1 MIRFKKV
8 GAILL
13 IFVMAISLVNNIE
26 IIKIKAASNLTLIDL
41 QNKYPAGAY
50 WNHAGSN
57 TNNPDGYTWTPCTHH
72 QNSCGKNGYTGW
84 CGCNSFYSSIQC
96 MGFANK
102 VGYDAYGSVPATW
115 SKTNLANLKAG
126 DVIRYKNNRH
136 SIFVTAVNGNT
147 ITYGDCNSDN
157 HCKIRWNQTISKA
170 TVQATLTAV
179 YSAPSE
185 LRTTTTAPT
194 NPSISKSQIWYD
206 LGDTIQISAHAD
218 GATSYFMS
226 IFKDGNKIISQGV
239 DGGTFSMN
247 ANAYGVG
254 NYSAYFSCSNSAGTV
269 DTQWIDFN
277 VVGAATYTDVHASNW
292 WYDLSDTV
300 SISVDSICAKGQVI
314 GIDKEGVGRVV
325 TESTDSTFNIAASK
339 LGVGTYSAYFSVY
352 NGSGGID
359 TKRVSFEIVDSPKAG
374 AIVSTS
380 KTSYTMDD
388 EVEISVLAYCSK
400 NQLVGIDKEGVGR
413 VITENANNGVY
424 KISASKLGK
433 GKYSAYFSVWNNS
446 GGYDTAR
453 VEFAIDNE
461 LKNPQISISKEKYE
475 LNDDIEILASA
486 DGGPDYYIAKI
497 YDDKGAEVVN
507 ESFTG
512 HKLSVNA
519 SKLGKGVYTVK
530 VVCVN
535 SAFSK
540 ETKTVTFE
548 IGCSHKYVSKMTKEP
563 TCDKSGIKTY
573 TCSLCGDEYVESI
586 EALGHKYKDTVINPT
601 EDEKGYTLHQCT
613 VCNYSYKSNFT
624 DKVEHSYILIDEKNP
639 SCTADGYK
647 KYKCSDC
654 GSEYTDEVSALG
666 HKYVELI
673 IAPTCTEK
681 GYTLHTCSI
690 CGENYKDKYVN
701 EKGHNYVSEITKD
714 ADCTSDG
721 LITNICSEC
730 NDKKTTII
738 PAKGHNYEDTI
749 VAPTC
754 DNNGY
759 TLHKCRECGFS
770 YKDREIEK
778 LAHNYKSN
786 ITKEATCTSEGIREY
801 VCEFCGNSYTQSIA
815 KKEHTYVST
824 IKTQASCIDNG
835 VMQYKCSECGDEYDS
850 IIPATGHAYT
860 ENVIRPTLTE
870 RGFTIHLC
878 KICGDCFIDNYTDSL
893 QKTTDQPSDSEK
905 KDNSR
910 KNFKIKLKAPKIK
923 SVVSK
928 KKSLKVKWNK
938 VVGITGYQIQ
948 YSTNK
953 SFKKAKKL
961 VVKGKTKM
969 VGTIRN
975 LKSKKRYYVRVRSY
989 KILKMK
995 TVYSRW
1001 SNVKNKKTK

>member
-1 MIRFKKV
+1 MIKNVKS
-8 GAILL
+8 ILEKTVCYML
-13 IFVMAISLVNNIE
+13 I
-26 IIKIKAASNLTLIDL
+26 LTLIVSIEIVSENKVYATNFTADQAIAWVQSQVGKAIDVDGYYGAQCVDL
-41 QNKYPAGAY
+41 IMAY
-50 WNHAGSN
+50 YQYLGVSRASGNGKDYA
-57 TNNPDGYTWTPCTHH
+57 TNRLPDGWSRIQGASPQKGDILVYTTGTYGHVAIYESDNITYH
-72 QNSCGKNGYTGW
+72 QNFGGQYVRKIAGKYNSVRGGYWG
-84 CGCNSFYSSIQC
+84 
-96 MGFANK
+96 
-102 VGYDAYGSVPATW
+102 
-115 SKTNLANLKAG
+115 
-126 DVIRYKNNRH
+126 VIRPN
-136 SIFVTAVNGNT
+136 F
-147 ITYGDCNSDN
+147 
-157 HCKIRWNQTISKA
+157 KA
-170 TVQATLTAV
+170 
-179 YSAPSE
+179 
-185 LRTTTTAPT
+185 TTAPT
-194 NPSISKSQIWYD
+194 NPSISKNQAWFD
-206 LGDTIQISAHAD
+206 RTDTVTLYGNAR
-218 GATSYFMS
+218 GATKYHVVVDDAWGLRL
-226 IFKDGNKIISQGV
+226 IDEDISGDSFSFPANRFDV
-239 DGGTFSMN
+239 GTYWACMIMT
-247 ANAYGVG
+247 
-254 NYSAYFSCSNSAGTV
+254 NSAGGVQTE
-269 DTQWIDFN
+269 WIEIPL
-277 VVGAATYTDVHASNW
+277 VGAATYTDVHASNW

-433 GKYSAYFSVWNNS
+433 GKYNAYFSVWNNS

-461 LKNPQISISKEKYE
+461 LKNPEISISKEKYE

-486 DGGPDYYIAKI
+486 DGGPDYYIARI
-497 YDDKGAEVVN
+497 YDDKGTEVVN

-519 SKLGKGVYTVK
+519 SKLGKGVYTAK

-613 VCNYSYKSNFT
+613 VCNYSYKSDFT

-801 VCEFCGNSYTQSIA
+801 VCEFCENSYTQSIA

-975 LKSKKRYYVRVRSY
+975 LKSKKKYYVRVRSY